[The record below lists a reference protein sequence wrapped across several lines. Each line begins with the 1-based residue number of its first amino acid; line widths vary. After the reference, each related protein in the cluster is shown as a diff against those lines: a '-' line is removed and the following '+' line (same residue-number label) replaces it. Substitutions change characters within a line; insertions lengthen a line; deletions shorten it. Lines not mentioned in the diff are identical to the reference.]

1 MAHKQAIKES
11 TGDRVFLVI
20 NYAIMAFIIVACIYP
35 LYYCL
40 VLSFNEGKDA
50 MKGFI
55 YFWPRKFTLENYKLI
70 FRDSMILDAYVVT
83 IARTV
88 VGTIAT
94 VVFNAI
100 FGYALS
106 RKELWG
112 RKIYI
117 TLGMI
122 TMFFWGGTI
131 PLYMLVRELG
141 LIDSFLV
148 YILLPLSGFYTILIY
163 MSFYAEIPSA
173 LLEAAKI
180 DGANEWTIFIRIVL
194 PISTAVM
201 ATIALFSGVGHWNS
215 WLESYLYINSSKLHT
230 MPYIL
235 VKMINQGM
243 AEERLRASG
252 QMMAFSSSSTTSVT
266 GNSVRLATMLVAV
279 APIMVIYPFL
289 QKYFVKG
296 LLIGSVKE

>member
-1 MAHKQAIKES
+1 MARRKKIKES
-11 TGDRVFLVI
+11 GGDRIFLAI
-20 NYAIMAFIIVACIYP
+20 NYFIMTFIIIACIYP

-70 FRDSMILDAYVVT
+70 FRDSMILDAYIVT
-83 IARTV
+83 ILRTV
-88 VGTIAT
+88 IGTIAS
-94 VVFNAI
+94 VIFNAI
-100 FGYALS
+100 FSYALS

-112 RKIYI
+112 RRIYI
-117 TLGMI
+117 SMGMI

-131 PLYMLVRELG
+131 PLYMLVRSLG
-141 LIDSFLV
+141 LIDSFWV
-148 YILLPLSGFYTILIY
+148 YILLSLSGFYTVLIF

-180 DGANEWTIFIRIVL
+180 DGAHEGTIFFKIVL
-194 PISTAVM
+194 PISQPVM
-201 ATIALFSGVGHWNS
+201 ATIALFSGVGHWSS
-215 WLESYLYINSSKLHT
+215 WIESYLYINSAKLHT
-230 MPYIL
+230 IPYLL
-235 VKMINQGM
+235 VRMINQGM

-266 GNSVRLATMLVAV
+266 GNSVRLATMFIAI
-279 APIMVIYPFL
+279 APIMIIYPFL
-289 QKYFVKG
+289 QKYFIKG